1 MITSDPFKGN
11 ALACGGWSTFTCDIM
26 NTEVLNENSEWKQTH
41 DFPCEYSDPRLEY
54 GCIG

>member
-11 ALACGGWSTFTCDIM
+11 ALACGGWSTFSCDIM
-26 NTEVLNENSEWKQTH
+26 NTKEKKLVWKSTH
-41 DFPCEYSDPRLEY
+41 DFPCEYSDRRLEY